1 MNAAADHTAGKRPA
15 FTKSI
20 ANPSGFVKQDY
31 YIDRMI
37 LVIILRKTENQ
48 GIIKYKDTVQEEMMS
63 EQKAFSKNE
72 VIFNEGEWEF
82 CMYTIL
88 SGEVAIVA
96 NYGSENEQ
104 LLNTMRPD
112 DFFGELG
119 LTGVFPRTASAVAK
133 EDTVVE
139 RIDMD
144 DYRLMVKE
152 QPDKMLKIIETEVRI
167 LRRLSGE
174 YTEAC
179 RTIADYLKT
188 EKEERMKNSG
198 LLAGISGLVDRNTQM
213 KACQKQE

>member
-1 MNAAADHTAGKRPA
+1 MNPAADHTAGNRSA

-31 YIDRMI
+31 IDYMI

-48 GIIKYKDTVQEEMMS
+48 GIMKHKETVQEEMMS
-63 EQKAFSKNE
+63 EQIAFSKNE
-72 VIFNEGEWEF
+72 VIFKEGEWEF
-82 CMYTIL
+82 CMYAIL

-96 NYGSENEQ
+96 NYGNENEL
-104 LLNTMRPD
+104 LLNTLKPE

-139 RIDMD
+139 KIDMD

-152 QPDKMLKIIETEVRI
+152 RPDQMLKIIDTEVRI

-179 RTIADYLKT
+179 QTIADYLKT

-198 LLAGISGLVDRNTQM
+198 LFAGISGLIDRNTKM